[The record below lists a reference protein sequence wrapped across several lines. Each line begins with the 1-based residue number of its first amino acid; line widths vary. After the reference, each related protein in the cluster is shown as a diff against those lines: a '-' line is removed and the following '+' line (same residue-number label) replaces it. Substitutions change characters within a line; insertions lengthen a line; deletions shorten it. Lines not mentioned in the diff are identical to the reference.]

1 MLEQDLSRAN
11 QIQLR
16 LLPDKIPYIPGC
28 DMKLHYVSCKETG
41 GDYYDFI
48 EIDKDHLGIVIADV
62 SGKGISGA
70 MIMILARTV
79 IRLIAQGN
87 PDARETIVRANRI
100 IAPDVK
106 DIMFMTLLYMVLD
119 KNTYTIEVVN
129 AGHNP
134 LIYWDGREHRRI
146 NPQGIAL
153 GFDLGPLFEANLKS
167 ETIVLRPD
175 DYIVAY
181 TDGVVESLDSKG
193 REFGEDRFLEI
204 IETYGSA
211 QPPNDLINSLVKALE
226 AHQGD
231 APQYDDITVVKL
243 KFNGRNAPTIS

>member
-16 LLPDKIPYIPGC
+16 LLPEKIPYIPGC

-70 MIMILARTV
+70 MIMILACTV
-79 IRLIAQGN
+79 MRIIAKGN
-87 PDARETIVRANRI
+87 PDAREIIVRANRI
-100 IAPDVK
+100 IAPYVK
-106 DIMFMTLLYMVLD
+106 NIMFMTILYLVLD
-119 KNTYTIEVVN
+119 KRRYTIEVVN

-134 LIYWDGREHRRI
+134 LLYWDGRELKRI

-153 GFDLGPLFEANLKS
+153 GFDLGPLFEATLKS
-167 ETIVLRPD
+167 ETITLRPD

-181 TDGVVESLDSKG
+181 TDGVVEGLNPKG
-193 REFGEDRFLEI
+193 QEFSEERFLEI
-204 IETYGSA
+204 IRAYGSR
-211 QPPNDLINSLVKALE
+211 PPRELINNLEKELE
-226 AHQGD
+226 AHRGD
-231 APQYDDITVVKL
+231 APQYDDITVVTL
-243 KFNGRNAPTIS
+243 KFNGRNAPMIS